1 MQLPDPQA
9 RPPGPIVGGLARLSG
24 TDKPTLCLC
33 PQRDHDIAAE
43 DGALLLAVCLYQTTI
58 FTLVLHKTLAAP
70 GQIRP
75 ELIALGIGLAVLVML
90 LDIIMVMRPAW
101 ISAGEHALKRGGLL
115 LEVGSG
121 KRIQMGF
128 FLTLRIS
135 IVLIS
140 ATLTSMLVGTLI
152 FSRDIGSLSAH
163 DYLVANAPVI
173 ANATATVDGEIGRT
187 SAGLKS
193 QVDHVSTL
201 SSQIDM
207 VRQTQID
214 PTAADPRIQ
223 QTLRQITQL
232 EAARD
237 EASKARTQADDFA
250 SDELSGARNSRS
262 NSGVAGNGPVRAA
275 AQEKAHH
282 AADDERR
289 IDSQL
294 AASRQRLDSLHKEFV
309 GASDS
314 ARQQADTRLPQL
326 QDALTSEQGKGHELQ
341 DRLAQLTADR
351 DDAIQRIVMNDPDFH
366 ARDDGLLAQL
376 RALERITHG
385 DPIALTLVLL
395 IDAFAFFIE
404 AAVVCAKT
412 FARVPTT
419 YACLVA
425 RNAYLSDVAIA
436 EEALEDLCVRN
447 ARDDLANPFSAVHPK
462 AGEPDASLTRPR
474 SPDGNGEAPVR
485 RKRGRP
491 PKNPPPT
498 DPAAT

>member
-1 MQLPDPQA
+1 VKLPDPQA
-9 RPPGPIVGGLARLSG
+9 RPPGLIGRVLARLSG
-24 TDKPTLCLC
+24 TDEQTLRLC
-33 PQRDHDIAAE
+33 PQRDHDIAME
-43 DGALLLAVCLYQTTI
+43 DGALLLAVCLYQTTV
-58 FTLVLHKTLAAP
+58 FTLVLHKTLAAS

-75 ELIALGIGLAVLVML
+75 ELIALGMGLAILVML
-90 LDIIMVMRPAW
+90 MDIIMVMRPAW
-101 ISAGEHALKRGGLL
+101 ITAGEDALKRGGLL
-115 LEVGSG
+115 LEVASG
-121 KRIQMGF
+121 KRVQIWF
-128 FLTLRIS
+128 FLLLRIS
-135 IVLIS
+135 ITLIS
-140 ATLTSMLVGTLI
+140 AQLTGMLVGTLI

-163 DYLVANAPVI
+163 DYLATNAPVI
-173 ANATATVDGEIGRT
+173 ASATATVDGEIGRT
-187 SAGLKS
+187 SAALKS
-193 QVDHVSTL
+193 QADHVSTL
-201 SSQIDM
+201 SSQIDT
-207 VRQTQID
+207 VRQAQID
-214 PTAADPRIQ
+214 PAAADPRFE

-232 EAARD
+232 EGAKD
-237 EASKARTQADDFA
+237 EASRARTQADDFA

-275 AQEKAHH
+275 ALEKAHH

-294 AASRQRLDSLHKEFV
+294 AAARQRLDSLHKESV

-314 ARQQADTRLPQL
+314 ARQQADGRLPQL
-326 QDALTSEQGKGHELQ
+326 QDALASEQGKGRELQ
-341 DRLAQLTADR
+341 DRLAQLTAGR
-351 DDAIQRIVMNDPDFH
+351 DDAIQRIVVNDPDFH

-376 RALERITHG
+376 RALERITQG

-447 ARDDLANPFSAVHPK
+447 ARNDLANPFSAVNQKP
-462 AGEPDASLTRPR
+462 GEADASSTGPR
-474 SPDGNGEAPVR
+474 SPDAGGEMPVR

-491 PKNPPPT
+491 PKNPPSI
-498 DPAAT
+498 DPPAS